1 MATTLPETAGTAR
14 WDLRRTLVL
23 LTALLLSAV
32 GVRAHAA
39 YAQPVAH
46 YYSPAEMQQLV
57 GPIALYV
64 DDLIGIVLPASA
76 YPDQVIAAANFLD
89 ARQQDPSLQPDPYWD
104 DSVVALLNY
113 PEVLRLLADNPR
125 WMRQL
130 GEAFVYQQSD
140 LLNAIQRFREQAM
153 VAGNLYSDDYQNVT
167 QSEGVIAIAPANPQV
182 VYVPYYS
189 PTQVIQYY
197 PGPAISYYPY
207 GYPLYDY
214 PYPAGYNFSAGFFWG
229 VSTAFIVS
237 WHSHLVNVFPWDYD
251 RHPYY
256 RYRSRYQQ
264 PYYVRHLHRDRDWD
278 RHEYAWRRDD
288 RYDARHR
295 HDDERNY
302 PDRQHRY
309 TTGAFNG
316 GAMPATPRGTSQ
328 TRYPND
334 NRQPGDSRGARNDY
348 RGDRQPTPNRQDG
361 SSSQTFTQ
369 SALDRAWT
377 QRNLQDGSRDTRDT
391 SQTFTQAAL
400 DRARAQ
406 AQTRDRNRAGADS
419 RVYTPPTRTVTPP
432 PRTVAPPA
440 RTVTPPPW
448 PSTPTVAPT
457 RRAPPV
463 RYAPPQERGGVK
475 VAPARQAQP
484 PARSSVRSSPP
495 PRQSNGRSA
504 DTSKGRLNG
513 RQDR

>member
-39 YAQPVAH
+39 YPQPVAH

-64 DDLIGIVLPASA
+64 DDLVGIVLPASA

-153 VAGNLYSDDYQNVT
+153 VAGNLYSDDYQSVT
-167 QSEGVIAIAPANPQV
+167 QSDGAIAIAPANPQV

-197 PGPAISYYPY
+197 PGPVIRYYPY

-237 WHSHLVNVFPWDYD
+237 WHSHLVHVYPWDYD

-264 PYYVRHLHRDRDWD
+264 RHYIRHLHRDRDWT
-278 RHEYAWRRDD
+278 RHEYVWRRDD

-295 HDDERNY
+295 RDDDRNY
-302 PDRQHRY
+302 PDRHRRY
-309 TTGAFNG
+309 THG
-316 GAMPATPRGTSQ
+316 
-328 TRYPND
+328 
-334 NRQPGDSRGARNDY
+334 
-348 RGDRQPTPNRQDG
+348 
-361 SSSQTFTQ
+361 SSQTFTQ
-369 SALDRAWT
+369 AALDRGWT
-377 QRNLQDGSRDTRDT
+377 QRNMTDGSRDTRNT

-406 AQTRDRNRAGADS
+406 THTRDRSRAGAS
-419 RVYTPPTRTVTPP
+419 PQVNTAPTRTVAPPTRTVRPP
-432 PRTVAPPA
+432 PRNVTPPA
-440 RTVTPPPW
+440 RTVTPPPR

-463 RYAPPQERGGVK
+463 RYAPPQARGGVK
-475 VAPARQAQP
+475 AAPARPAQP
-484 PARSSVRSSPP
+484 PARSSARSSPP

-504 DTSKGRLNG
+504 GTSR
-513 RQDR
+513 DRPNIKRD

>member
-1 MATTLPETAGTAR
+1 MATTLPGTADTAR

-32 GVRAHAA
+32 GTRAHAA

-76 YPDQVIAAANFLD
+76 YPDQVAAAANFLD

-140 LLNAIQRFREQAM
+140 LLSAIQRFREQAM
-153 VAGNLYSDDYQNVT
+153 VAGNLYSDDYQSVS
-167 QSEGVIAIAPANPQV
+167 QSGGVIAIAPANPEV

-197 PGPAISYYPY
+197 PGPVITYYPY

-214 PYPAGYNFSAGFFWG
+214 PYPAGYNFSTGFFWG
-229 VSTAFIVS
+229 VTTAFIVS
-237 WHSHLVNVFPWDYD
+237 WHSHLVHVYPWDYD

-264 PYYVRHLHRDRDWD
+264 PYYIRHVRHDHDWD
-278 RHEYAWRRDD
+278 RHDYIWRRDN
-288 RYDARHR
+288 R
-295 HDDERNY
+295 HDVRNRGDDDRHY
-302 PDRQHRY
+302 PDRQHY
-309 TTGAFNG
+309 T
-316 GAMPATPRGTSQ
+316 
-328 TRYPND
+328 
-334 NRQPGDSRGARNDY
+334 SR
-348 RGDRQPTPNRQDG
+348 
-361 SSSQTFTQ
+361 TFTQ
-369 SALDRAWT
+369 AALDRAWT
-377 QRNLQDGSRDTRDT
+377 QRNMQDGSGTARNT

-400 DRARAQ
+400 DRARNQ
-406 AQTRDRNRAGADS
+406 AETRDRNRAGARFYVNPQAS
-419 RVYTPPTRTVTPP
+419 RTVAPPTRTVTPP
-432 PRTVAPPA
+432 ARTVAPPA
-440 RTVTPPPW
+440 RTVTPPPR
-448 PSTPTVAPT
+448 PDGRAVEAT
-457 RRAPPV
+457 RSPPPV
-463 RYAPPQERGGVK
+463 RYAPPQARGGVK
-475 VAPARQAQP
+475 AAPARPAPP
-484 PARSSVRSSPP
+484 PARSSPP
-495 PRQSNGRSA
+495 PRESNGRSG
-504 DTSKGRLNG
+504 DTPRGRPDSV
-513 RQDR
+513 RER